1 MDNSDD
7 IEHRLRLVETNLI
20 ELNLKVS
27 FAQLHLTSQEAK
39 INEIHD
45 KVLSWK
51 QCGAPNLCLEL
62 REDIGKVNS
71 MVEELKTDKLAT
83 SRGWSS
89 IRFIAATTSAILAA
103 GYALWR
109 GIEYFV
115 HRKP

>member
-7 IEHRLRLVETNLI
+7 IEHRLRLVESSVV
-20 ELNLKVS
+20 ELNLKMNFS
-27 FAQLHLTSQEAK
+27 QLHRTSLETK

-62 REDIGKVNS
+62 REEIGKVNL
-71 MVEELKTDKLAT
+71 MVEELRTDKLAT

-89 IRFIAATTSAILAA
+89 IRFIAATTSAILAGA
-103 GYALWR
+103 YAIWR
-109 GIEYFV
+109 GIEYIV